1 MEDTWDQYRLA
12 ATRALENKSFREAE
26 GYWAMAALIGLQWG
40 EGNNR
45 YLYSLYQL
53 SQTSLS
59 GNNMPMAEMVT
70 RRILALQ
77 SGTLKS
83 DMLEQASMAYK
94 LSEILFRSAKFSESL
109 TLCRQILNVYESR
122 LDQSDSRLSE
132 IRGNIALLESKLAEM
147 EAKRQ
152 PPATQMP
159 AQQQFQPQQ
168 AQPPVQQPATQQAP
182 QPVQQQAPQQAYAPA
197 AQQNLQPAYAQ
208 AQQAPYA
215 QTQSPQAQQQQ
226 EAYQASQRVQ
236 THSSPRLRAHGAG
249 DQTSGQAGA
258 QESAQGAI
266 GTRMRASELIKN
278 YNQKKKYKVDNVCQ
292 LCGRQ
297 FQGGWC
303 GKCTGTNIKAIGPQD
318 NLKKQPD

>member
-26 GYWAMAALIGLQWG
+26 GYWAMAALISLQWG
-40 EGNNR
+40 ESNNR

-109 TLCRQILNVYESR
+109 TLCRQILSVYESR

-147 EAKRQ
+147 EAMRQ

-159 AQQQFQPQQ
+159 PQQQFQPQQ
-168 AQPPVQQPATQQAP
+168 AQPPVQQQAAQQAQP
-182 QPVQQQAPQQAYAPA
+182 PVQQQAQ
-197 AQQNLQPAYAQ
+197 
-208 AQQAPYA
+208 YA
-215 QTQSPQAQQQQ
+215 QTPSPQAPQQQ
-226 EAYQASQRVQ
+226 EAYQASQRAQ
-236 THSSPRLRAHGAG
+236 THSSARLRAHGASDQSSG
-249 DQTSGQAGA
+249 QTSAQAGA
-258 QESAQGAI
+258 QGVT